1 MMAKSE
7 PEKFDIIGE
16 LLENYGEMTG
26 GNISREILSNLD
38 FSTLQQG
45 RLVSKSWNGFLSN
58 DKKIWQDVLK
68 KQLPNL
74 IHFTNKFAQNEEEN
88 STFWKEVWSSIEKD
102 DNKGP
107 KELIDTFKRVQHIF
121 ETVKICAES
130 ELVSFNN
137 FNTVDYLPFHDD
149 FVGEE
154 VKKEIRREIMK
165 NENQY
170 PTILNF
176 IATDL
181 QFFAF
186 LLGSW
191 NWYCKNPH
199 QFHNK
204 DIYTKRTQEKI
215 LVEIKKYLLK

>member
-1 MMAKSE
+1 MAKSE

-121 ETVKICAES
+121 EIVKICAKK
-130 ELVSFNN
+130 
-137 FNTVDYLPFHDD
+137 TVYYLPFHDD
-149 FVGEE
+149 FVGEK
-154 VKKEIRREIMK
+154 VKKEIQREIKK
-165 NENQY
+165 NENL
-170 PTILNF
+170 TLNPKLSLF
-176 IATDL
+176 YLYVQSIASGTPEN
-181 QFFAF
+181 F
-186 LLGSW
+186 
-191 NWYCKNPH
+191 
-199 QFHNK
+199 
-204 DIYTKRTQEKI
+204 
-215 LVEIKKYLLK
+215 LVEIKKYLLNE